1 MGNYDALIG
10 VPVSGQ
16 PISVGAYGIPVRDAI
31 IHMDE
36 RVSIREA
43 ATELP
48 ASASIANNGASGTWT
63 AGAGVWATL
72 PSNPISLAYTNPS
85 TVFNLVCNVSY
96 GAWIRSATA
105 GTQARFGLAL
115 SGGLTVATPAA
126 GVANQPV
133 GWGLFPT
140 NGGNASLSQHMGF
153 FQMIIPPSV
162 AAVTLT
168 AMGYRSAANTVE
180 FLYPTIHVVPDRYEL
195 P

>member
-1 MGNYDALIG
+1 MGTYDSSIVLPI
-10 VPVSGQ
+10 SGQ
-16 PISVGAYGIPVRDAI
+16 PISVGSYGKPVRDAI
-31 IHMDE
+31 LDLDARMLLQ
-36 RVSIREA
+36 EA
-43 ATELP
+43 ADVLP
-48 ASASIANNGASGTWT
+48 DSVSNTNSGASGTFST
-63 AGAGVWATL
+63 AAGTWAVL
-72 PSNPISLAYTNPS
+72 PSNPLAVNFTNPS

-115 SGGLTVATPAA
+115 SGGLTVATP
-126 GVANQPV
+126 GPGANQPV

-168 AMGYRSAANTVE
+168 AMGYRSLANTVE